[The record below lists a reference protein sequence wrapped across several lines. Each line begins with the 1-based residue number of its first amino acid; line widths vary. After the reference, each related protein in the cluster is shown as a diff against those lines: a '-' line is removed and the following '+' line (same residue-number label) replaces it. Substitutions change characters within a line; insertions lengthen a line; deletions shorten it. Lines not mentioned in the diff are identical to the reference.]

1 MNISPS
7 PEFDAF
13 VSRLTKS
20 GRYATATEVVRSA
33 LRLLMEREDE
43 REAKLDA
50 LRRDIQIGKEQ
61 LSRGETVS
69 SDAFRARRDARR
81 SHLLT
86 DA

>member
-13 VSRLTKS
+13 VAKLTKS
-20 GRYATATEVVRSA
+20 GRYATATEVVRTA

-43 REAKLDA
+43 REAKLQA
-50 LRRDIQIGKEQ
+50 LRADIQVGKEQ
-61 LSRGETVS
+61 IARGEVVS
-69 SDAFRARRDARR
+69 SDEVRSRRDARR
-81 SHLLT
+81 ARHLA

>member
-7 PEFDAF
+7 PEFDSF
-13 VSRLTKS
+13 VTKLTKS
-20 GRYATATEVVRSA
+20 ERYATATEVVRTA

-50 LRRDIQIGKEQ
+50 LRRDIQLGKDQ
-61 LSRGETVS
+61 LNRGQTDS
-69 SDAFRARRDARR
+69 SDEVRARRDARR
-81 SHLLT
+81 SRLLA